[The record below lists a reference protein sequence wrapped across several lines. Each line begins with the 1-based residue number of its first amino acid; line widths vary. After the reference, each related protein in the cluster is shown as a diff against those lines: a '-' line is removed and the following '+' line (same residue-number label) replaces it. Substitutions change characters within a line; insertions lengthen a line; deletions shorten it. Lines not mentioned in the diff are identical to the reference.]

1 MSPSGS
7 AQDRPHRRSNA
18 TGNTTNTS
26 DAPSI
31 LLSGTQIMLWLS
43 HQEWLQ
49 YTDWQHLCQHCSKY
63 YLRNDQP
70 KKAKEARFTESKKA
84 EVKEYFHNAIVAKKT
99 PTLEEWEEF
108 LRGKQIDRNNKKK
121 QIQKWKKQRSHSDAC
136 LKSKS
141 STTTELRVT
150 YVWLLGILQD
160 QRGEVYYL
168 MLLMRDVLEEDIFSM

>member
-31 LLSGTQIMLWLS
+31 LLSGTQIMMWLS
-43 HQEWLQ
+43 HQKWLQ

-70 KKAKEARFTESKKA
+70 KKAKRARFTESKKA
-84 EVKEYFHNAIVAKKT
+84 EVKEYFHNAIVVKKT
-99 PTLEEWEEF
+99 PTLEE
-108 LRGKQIDRNNKKK
+108 KKK
-121 QIQKWKKQRSHSDAC
+121 QIQKVKEAKKPFGQMFKKQVQYNH
-136 LKSKS
+136 K
-141 STTTELRVT
+141 LRVT
-150 YVWLLGILQD
+150 SYGC
-160 QRGEVYYL
+160 
-168 MLLMRDVLEEDIFSM
+168 